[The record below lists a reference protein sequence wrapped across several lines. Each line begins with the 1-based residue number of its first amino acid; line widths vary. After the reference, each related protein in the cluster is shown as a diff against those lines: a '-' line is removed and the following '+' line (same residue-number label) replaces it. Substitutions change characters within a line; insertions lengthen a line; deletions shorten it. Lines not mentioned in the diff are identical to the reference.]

1 MTIRNELTAQWEQ
14 RLQSWRDSGLNQK
27 DWCDQH
33 NVKQPQFWYWKKKL
47 TTAPDSG
54 SSLHEST
61 DTPAFVAVALAP
73 EVSTSLTVALPS
85 RLIVSGIDQYN
96 LLLAGQLIEALR

>member
-1 MTIRNELTAQWEQ
+1 MRNHKPLNHKEAMMTIRNELTAQWEQ

-47 TTAPDSG
+47 TTVPDSG

-73 EVSTSLTVALPS
+73 EGRSESFTP
-85 RLIVSGIDQYN
+85 
-96 LLLAGQLIEALR
+96 